1 MSYRDQRFIGV
12 INADSI
18 VSSNFIIGTGNF
30 ADGSTLIADVN
41 ISSGDEDLIRPGQI
55 VFSVAGALPA
65 NTTVVSVNAD
75 RTQITL
81 DKAATSTAAGDTFG
95 LSIPSGSYLFQSASF
110 NDPNNELNVNNIS
123 GS

>member
-41 ISSGDEDLIRPGQI
+41 ISSGDEDLIRPG
-55 VFSVAGALPA
+55 
-65 NTTVVSVNAD
+65 
-75 RTQITL
+75 
-81 DKAATSTAAGDTFG
+81 
-95 LSIPSGSYLFQSASF
+95 
-110 NDPNNELNVNNIS
+110 
-123 GS
+123 

>member
-1 MSYRDQRFIGV
+1 MAYRDQRFIGV

-18 VSSNFIIGTGNF
+18 VDSNFIIGTGNF

-65 NTTVVSVNAD
+65 NTKVSSV
-75 RTQITL
+75 
-81 DKAATSTAAGDTFG
+81 
-95 LSIPSGSYLFQSASF
+95 
-110 NDPNNELNVNNIS
+110 IS
-123 GS
+123 RS